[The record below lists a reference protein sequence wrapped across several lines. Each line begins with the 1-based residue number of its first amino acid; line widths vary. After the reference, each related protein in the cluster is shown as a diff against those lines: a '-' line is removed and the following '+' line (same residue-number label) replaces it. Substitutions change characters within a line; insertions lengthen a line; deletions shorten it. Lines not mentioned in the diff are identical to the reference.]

1 MDFKVTIHR
10 LLLREEKLELA
21 VSASGPWDEKVRDPK
36 MTIIFNNG
44 DQTRRL
50 PIVVRFYQSEKDGS
64 FYLMAS
70 YSYMLNY
77 LFYKQPKNKHIEF
90 SLELSYGHTVLE
102 SVPFTVDPED
112 EKALELLVR
121 ETAVGVE
128 ESEQERQ
135 TYIEYEWDFPRIPAV
150 SFWMPSR
157 DRKRYSSRIRA
168 DRFLMRLLC
177 GCGILCCFV
186 FRWY

>member
-10 LLLREEKLELA
+10 LLLREEKLEIA

-70 YSYMLNY
+70 YDYVLKY

-90 SLELSYGHTVLE
+90 SLELS
-102 SVPFTVDPED
+102 
-112 EKALELLVR
+112 
-121 ETAVGVE
+121 
-128 ESEQERQ
+128 
-135 TYIEYEWDFPRIPAV
+135 
-150 SFWMPSR
+150 
-157 DRKRYSSRIRA
+157 
-168 DRFLMRLLC
+168 
-177 GCGILCCFV
+177 
-186 FRWY
+186 

>member
-102 SVPFTVDPED
+102 SVPLPWIRRMRKPWSFWCGRQ
-112 EKALELLVR
+112 LLVWR
-121 ETAVGVE
+121 NR
-128 ESEQERQ
+128 SRRDRH
-135 TYIEYEWDFPRIPAV
+135 ILSMKWDFPRIPAV
-150 SFWMPSR
+150 
-157 DRKRYSSRIRA
+157 
-168 DRFLMRLLC
+168 
-177 GCGILCCFV
+177 
-186 FRWY
+186 